1 MNTGV
6 VCTLEGGVRPIG
18 AKYEG
23 NEADSQKFS
32 MMNCGAV
39 VRIVSIHEDTTFNFS
54 GPSKLRFLKNGRDFI
69 YPQ

>member
-1 MNTGV
+1 MTLEAVPQASPVAPDFQKILRLAYYSMNTGV

-32 MMNCGAV
+32 MMNCGRCCAD
-39 VRIVSIHEDTTFNFS
+39 REHS
-54 GPSKLRFLKNGRDFI
+54 
-69 YPQ
+69 